1 MIINVTY
8 KMTFAK
14 KIDEKA
20 AYGKQ
25 AEKRGLFFDKCYGSK
40 ILKRHKTIVIIGSVE
55 CDWAFF
61 SNICLEK
68 PLILDKIVKKYAKK

>member
-14 KIDEKA
+14 KIDEKP

-25 AEKRGLFFDKCYGSK
+25 AEKKDSFLINAMAVKSSK
-40 ILKRHKTIVIIGSVE
+40 DIR
-55 CDWAFF
+55 
-61 SNICLEK
+61 
-68 PLILDKIVKKYAKK
+68 PQ

>member
-14 KIDEKA
+14 KIDEKP

-25 AEKRGLFFDKCYGSK
+25 AEKKGLFFDKCYGSK

-55 CDWAFF
+55 CDWAFLVTF
-61 SNICLEK
+61 VWKS
-68 PLILDKIVKKYAKK
+68 P